1 MSENGLPSLL
11 DRHWAESVLAIG
23 AVIIAGVSLW
33 VGFDAERTNRELVA
47 SASWPYIEVYESDT
61 ATDPR
66 LMKLTISNDGIGPA
80 KLETFE
86 LFWKGK
92 PQSNPLELLR
102 ACCTQAVQGSGQAAD
117 LAALQREIDL
127 ETSSDEGI
135 VIRAGERLPFLRL
148 TRNTADSGIW
158 DALHNEFNGS
168 LSVRY
173 CYCSVFNEC
182 WLTTQEFGHAHDMN
196 PPAVRSCPRPKVS
209 YDNIG
214 Y

>member
-102 ACCTQAVQGSGQAAD
+102 ACCTQAVQGSGRAAD

-148 TRNTADSGIW
+148 TRNTADSSIW
-158 DALHNEFNGS
+158 DALHNEFNGN

-173 CYCSVFNEC
+173 CYCSAFNEC

-196 PPAVRSCPRPKVS
+196 PPEVRSCPRPKVS